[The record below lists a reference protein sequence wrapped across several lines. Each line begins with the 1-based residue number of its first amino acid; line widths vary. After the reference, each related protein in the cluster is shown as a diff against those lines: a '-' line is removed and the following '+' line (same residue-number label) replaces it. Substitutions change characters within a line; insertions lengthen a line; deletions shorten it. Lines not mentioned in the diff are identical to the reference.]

1 MMLSSRVS
9 GVLRCLC
16 DGGRLM
22 VGMPNYET
30 YVEHARAR
38 HPDIAPMTEK
48 EFFRDRQDARFG
60 EGGRGGFRCC

>member
-1 MMLSSRVS
+1 MTMPSRIK

-22 VGMPNYET
+22 VGMPNYDT
-30 YVEHARAR
+30 YATHMGER
-38 HPDIAPMTEK
+38 HPDRPVMTQV
-48 EFFRDRQDARFG
+48 EFFRDRQNARFG